1 MILGTMNASAQETLT
16 ATHYGESYNGRGT
29 YCGTTYW
36 SMDTTIV
43 ALGPAFYSSHP
54 CGTTVTIV
62 GTVGT
67 ILATV
72 QDRCG
77 GCTYQ
82 VDLSEAGIIA
92 VCGSLGSCQVE
103 VTRE

>member
-1 MILGTMNASAQETLT
+1 MVASVSAQETMT

-43 ALGPAFYSSHP
+43 ALGPVYYSSYP
-54 CGTTVTIV
+54 CGTAVTVTGPSGSIQ
-62 GTVGT
+62 
-67 ILATV
+67 ASV

-82 VDLSEAGIIA
+82 IDLSEAGITA
-92 VCGSLGSCQVE
+92 VCGSLGSCEVRVE
-103 VTRE
+103 R